1 MQKHIHLVDLVK
13 SFHTRISLQQLASIQ
28 QRTSPSKLGGDF
40 IHSFL
45 RLLRAG
51 AAFVSFDA
59 VMAEGA
65 GQEAVFTEADG
76 VLGDFLRGY
85 NVSIIAYGQTGS
97 GTWWKGS
104 ISHLTLIFQ

>member
-1 MQKHIHLVDLVK
+1 M
-13 SFHTRISLQQLASIQ
+13 
-28 QRTSPSKLGGDF
+28 
-40 IHSFL
+40 
-45 RLLRAG
+45 
-51 AAFVSFDA
+51 SFDA

-104 ISHLTLIFQ
+104 ISHLTLIFQSNDQFL